1 MDKKKNIEYWLTI
14 AEKYFDATAT
24 AEEEKAL
31 AAFLA
36 YEESDIPD
44 FNEIKAVMGYLAT
57 ARSVEKK
64 HTKGRKQ
71 ASGSFAA
78 RWSAAAAAIAITAY
92 IGFQFNK
99 VETADKDVYI
109 VNING
114 EIYTDK
120 EMVLTYMHQTMAVI
134 GSTTKKNSV
143 EEQLGA
149 MFSIANI

>member
-1 MDKKKNIEYWLTI
+1 MPQP
-14 AEKYFDATAT
+14 EKYFDATAT

-36 YEESDIPD
+36 SEESDIPD

-78 RWSAAAAAIAITAY
+78 RWSAAAAIVITAY

-120 EMVLTYMHQTMAVI
+120 EMVLTHMHQTMAVI